1 MADSFNK
8 KEREKKRRKRKQDKF
23 EKRQKNKL
31 DDSKPAEFMYL
42 DENGNLSPTA
52 PDPSKKRVVNV
63 DDISISVPKKS
74 ELEPEEKI
82 KKGIVKFFNPEKRF
96 GFIREIITNQDYF
109 VHADSIDGEIKE
121 NDKVDFEIGSGPKGL
136 VAINV
141 KHTPKVKE
149 KVVEKERAEVKVEET
164 ADKKAEA
171 HVEENVEDK
180 SE

>member
-8 KEREKKRRKRKQDKF
+8 KEREKKRRKRKQDKA

-31 DDSKPAEFMYL
+31 DNTKPAEFMYL

-63 DDISISVPKKS
+63 DDIYISVPKKS
-74 ELEPEEKI
+74 ELDAEEKI
-82 KKGIVKFFNPEKRF
+82 KNGVVKFYNPEKRF
-96 GFIREIITNQDYF
+96 GFIRDIMSNQDFF

-121 NDKVDFEIGSGPKGL
+121 NDKVDFEIGTGPKGL

-149 KVVEKERAEVKVEET
+149 KVVEKEVAKEKIEVK
-164 ADKKAEA
+164 ADEKAEEKIEA
-171 HVEENVEDK
+171 KE
-180 SE
+180 